1 MTPLK
6 IPLFFHSLLC
16 LLGLV
21 LLLPGENPP
30 DFESQLLLQL
40 NALRAAETLPPLAL
54 DPKLQALAL
63 EWSTHLSQEQRA
75 FHRSSSSLIDFLKK
89 ESYSFLSEN
98 LHNSSQGNN
107 PAFVLQ
113 RWMNS
118 PVHRKNLLQPKI
130 TQMGIASTQGKDG
143 VWYVVWNGGTPQP

>member
-1 MTPLK
+1 MIPLK

-30 DFESQLLLQL
+30 DFESQLLIEL
-40 NALRAAETLPPLAL
+40 NALRATETLPPLSL
-54 DPKLQALAL
+54 DPKLQSLASQ
-63 EWSTHLSQEQRA
+63 WSIHLGQEQKA
-75 FHRSSSSLIDFLKK
+75 FHRSSSSLLEFIKK

-98 LHNSSQGNN
+98 LHNSPQGND

-130 TQMGIASTQGKDG
+130 TKMGVSCTQGKDG